1 MDFESVLSLFTADPR
16 ILALYVL
23 GSAASDTMRPDSDVD
38 LAILLESGKKMGALE
53 RAELAADATL
63 KLSRDVD
70 LGELCS
76 RNLIYAREAIL
87 KGRRLFTRNESR
99 ADLIETGLLGMYAQF
114 NEDRREVL
122 DAYRI

>member
-38 LAILLESGKKMGALE
+38 MAILLEPGKKMGALE